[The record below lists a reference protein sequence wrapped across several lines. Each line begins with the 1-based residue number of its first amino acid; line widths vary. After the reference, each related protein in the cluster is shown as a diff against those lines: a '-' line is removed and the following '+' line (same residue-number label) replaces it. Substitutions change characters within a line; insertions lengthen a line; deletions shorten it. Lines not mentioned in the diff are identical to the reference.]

1 MGRWPDLGL
10 VPGSAGTVIFGIGGT
25 VADGGVPGDG
35 DGLAGKLER
44 RESVSSVSQS
54 TADALFFTAAPVAS
68 R

>member
-1 MGRWPDLGL
+1 
-10 VPGSAGTVIFGIGGT
+10 VIFGIGGT